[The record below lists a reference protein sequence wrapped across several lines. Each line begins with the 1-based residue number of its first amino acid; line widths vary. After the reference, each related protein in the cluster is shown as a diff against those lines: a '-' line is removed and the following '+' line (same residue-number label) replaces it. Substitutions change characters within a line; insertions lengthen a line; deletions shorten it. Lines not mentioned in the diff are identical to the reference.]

1 LGHLRAINEL
11 TVMSMERD
19 NRCDALIDVLRHLR
33 YRVAVAVPFVLPS
46 GHGRSCRIAYLG
58 SRAWPENDLQCAVSS
73 DLLALNESALD
84 WAGPAVDRVPD
95 FLTWPCSTRELE
107 IRLERSGFDTRPD
120 LLTADRVAVCDQ
132 AAKLGLIGQSESFVD
147 MLVLLKR
154 FARSD
159 AAVLIHGETGTGKER
174 AARALHTLSDRAGG
188 PFTAINCGAL
198 PDSLMESEL
207 FGHERGAFTD
217 AKNARAGLVEQAVGG
232 TLFLDEIESLSP
244 KGQVA
249 LLRFLESF
257 EYRRIGGKRTLRIDL
272 RVVSAS
278 NVDLNALAR
287 RGEFRR
293 DLLYRL
299 NILAVTLPPL
309 RNRPGDLELL
319 AEHFIARYAAHYGE
333 VPLAITPACRRWLEG
348 RDWPGNVRE
357 LENTVHR
364 AIVTASDGRLVF
376 GPEESE
382 DGAADQM
389 SFGTAKQVAIE
400 RFERR
405 YLTALMGETG
415 GNVTHAAACA
425 GKERRSLGKLL
436 RKHQISPKSY
446 CNRSKPS

>member
-1 LGHLRAINEL
+1 
-11 TVMSMERD
+11 MSLER
-19 NRCDALIDVLRHLR
+19 NARCGALIDTLRDLR
-33 YRVAVAVPFVLPS
+33 YRVDVTVPFVLPP

-58 SRAWPENDLQCAVSS
+58 PLAWPEKELQCAVSS
-73 DLLALNESALD
+73 DLLALDDSALD

-107 IRLERSGFDTRPD
+107 IRLERNGFDTRRN
-120 LLTADRVAVCDQ
+120 LLTAERAAVCEQ
-132 AAKLGLIGQSESFVD
+132 AAKLGLIGQSDSFVD
-147 MLVLLKR
+147 MLVMLKQ

-174 AARALHTLSDRAGG
+174 AARALHTFSARAGG

-198 PDSLMESEL
+198 PDGLMESEL

-217 AKNARAGLVEQAVGG
+217 AKSTRTGLVEQAVGG
-232 TLFLDEIESLSP
+232 ILFLDEIEALSP

-257 EYRRIGGKRTLRIDL
+257 EYRRVGGQRTLRTNL

-278 NVDLNALAR
+278 NEDLDALAR
-287 RGEFRR
+287 RGAFRR

-319 AEHFIARYAAHYGE
+319 VKHFAAPYAALYGE
-333 VPLAITPACRRWLEG
+333 APSAITPASRRWLEG

-364 AIVTASDGRLVF
+364 AIVTSTDDRLVF
-376 GPEESE
+376 GPADTE
-382 DGAADQM
+382 DGAADLM
-389 SFGTAKQVAIE
+389 SFGAAKQAAIA

-405 YLTALMGETG
+405 YLTALMDETE
-415 GNVTHAAACA
+415 GNVTRAAARA
-425 GKERRSLGKLL
+425 GKERRALGKLL
-436 RKHQISPKSY
+436 RKHRISSNAF
-446 CNRSKPS
+446 CVRS